1 MNIMSLVN
9 ALDGAA
15 AQGLIWAMMAIGVF
29 LTYKILDF
37 ADLTVDGSIA
47 TGGAVTVVLILA
59 GVNPYLALLCAFA
72 AGMLAGLATGFFH
85 TVLGIPP
92 ILSGILTQIALY
104 SINMRIMGKAN
115 QAVSVDKYNLVLS
128 LRNRPMAIVTMLC
141 FLAVLVG
148 ILYWF
153 FGTELGYAIRAT
165 GDNPNMSRAQGINT
179 SKNKVLGLL
188 LSNGLVAVAGG
199 LIAQYQGAADVKMGQ
214 GAIVIGLAAVII
226 GEVLFGKLFRNFALR
241 LGGVALGSII
251 YYVVITF
258 VLWLGLD
265 SQDLKLFSALVVAAF
280 LGFPNVRD
288 KLVRLWKQFCQ
299 KLKQLW
305 KRFRSQKTQTGGN
318 GHA

>member
-47 TGGAVTVVLILA
+47 TGGAVTVMLIIA
-59 GVNPYLALLCAFA
+59 GWNPYLALLCAFV

-85 TVLGIPP
+85 TVLGIPA

-153 FGTELGYAIRAT
+153 FGTELGYSIRAT

-179 SKNKVLGLL
+179 NRDKVLGLL
-188 LSNGLVAVAGG
+188 LSNGLVAVCGG

-226 GEVLFGKLFRNFALR
+226 GEVVFGKIFHNFALR

-265 SQDLKLFSALVVAAF
+265 SQDLKLFSALVVAVF
-280 LGFPNVRD
+280 LGFPNVRS
-288 KLVRLWKQFCQ
+288 KLGD
-299 KLKQLW
+299 QL
-305 KRFRSQKTQTGGN
+305 RRTRNNNGGD
-318 GHA
+318 GDA

>member
-47 TGGAVTVVLILA
+47 TGGAVTVMLIIA
-59 GVNPYLALLCAFA
+59 GWNPYLALLCAFV

-85 TVLGIPP
+85 TVLGIPA

-115 QAVSVDKYNLVLS
+115 QAVSVDRYNLVLS

-153 FGTELGYAIRAT
+153 FGTELGYSIRAT

-179 SKNKVLGLL
+179 NRDKVLGLL
-188 LSNGLVAVAGG
+188 LSNGLVAVCGG

-226 GEVLFGKLFRNFALR
+226 GEVVFGKIFHNFALR

-265 SQDLKLFSALVVAAF
+265 SQDLKLFSALVVAVF
-280 LGFPNVRD
+280 LGFPNVRS
-288 KLVRLWKQFCQ
+288 KLAD
-299 KLKQLW
+299 QL
-305 KRFRSQKTQTGGN
+305 RRTRNNNGGD
-318 GHA
+318 GDA

>member
-47 TGGAVTVVLILA
+47 TGGAVTVMLIIA
-59 GVNPYLALLCAFA
+59 GWNPYLALLCAFA

-85 TVLGIPP
+85 TVLGIPA

-115 QAVSVDKYNLVLS
+115 QAVSVDRYNLVLS

-153 FGTELGYAIRAT
+153 FGTELGYSIRAT

-179 SKNKVLGLL
+179 NRDKVLGLL
-188 LSNGLVAVAGG
+188 LSNGLVAVCGG

-226 GEVLFGKLFRNFALR
+226 GEVVFGKIFHNFALR

-265 SQDLKLFSALVVAAF
+265 SQDLKLFSALVVAVF
-280 LGFPNVRD
+280 LGFPNVRS
-288 KLVRLWKQFCQ
+288 KLAD
-299 KLKQLW
+299 QL
-305 KRFRSQKTQTGGN
+305 RRTRNNNGGD
-318 GHA
+318 GDA

>member
-1 MNIMSLVN
+1 MNILSLVN

-47 TGGAVTVVLILA
+47 TGGAVTVMLII
-59 GVNPYLALLCAFA
+59 GGMNPYLALLCAFV

-115 QAVSVDKYNLVLS
+115 QAVSVDKFNLVLS

-141 FLAVLVG
+141 FLVVLIG

-153 FGTELGYAIRAT
+153 FGTELGNSIRAT
-165 GDNPNMSRAQGINT
+165 GDNPNMSRAQGIDTNM
-179 SKNKVLGLL
+179 NKILGLV

-199 LIAQYQGAADVKMGQ
+199 LIAQYQGAADVKMGA

-226 GEVLFGKLFRNFALR
+226 GEVVFGRLFRNFALR

-251 YYVVITF
+251 YYTVITF

-265 SQDLKLFSALVVAAF
+265 SQDLKLFSAIVVAIF
-280 LGFPNVRD
+280 LGFPNIRG
-288 KLVRLWKQFCQ
+288 KLAGQLRLANNQNDN
-299 KLKQLW
+299 
-305 KRFRSQKTQTGGN
+305 GGN